1 MFGVEKDHFSSRLEM
16 RTELQRLHIETN
28 STFIYVTHDQLEAMT
43 LSTKICL
50 LNNGLLQQYEQPL
63 RIYENPNN
71 L

>member
-1 MFGVEKDHFSSRLEM
+1 MPKLRLEM

-50 LNNGLLQQYEQPL
+50 LNNGLLQQYEKTT
-63 RIYENPNN
+63 
-71 L
+71 